1 MSIRVEPGLIDA
13 RLRDG
18 NVAHLVTARV
28 VGDEV
33 RSHVVALRPHIAGSR
48 LTFDGAGRTTVAGVR
63 TNAQVTVLWA
73 PSELR
78 DDEHV
83 GYSLIADG
91 VATIAE
97 GDAVVVEVR
106 RAVLHRPAP

>member
-1 MSIRVEPGLIDA
+1 MSIRVEPDHIGT

-18 NVAHLVTARV
+18 NVAHLVTSRV
-28 VGDEV
+28 DGDEV

-48 LTFDGAGRTTVAGVR
+48 LTFDHAGRTTVAGVR
-63 TNAQVTVLWA
+63 AHPSVTVLWA

-78 DDEHV
+78 DDEHF

-91 VATIAE
+91 VGAVAE

-106 RAVLHRPAP
+106 QAVLHRPAP